1 MYAFNNQMV
10 LKALQEGKP
19 VVSVQK
25 RGLFTN
31 NGTFI
36 VLRGIDKDGKILV
49 NSPKDRSVYRKSYD
63 LQSLIAKTSSTFMII
78 N

>member
-1 MYAFNNQMV
+1 MV

-63 LQSLIAKTSSTFMII
+63 L
-78 N
+78 